1 MMKATKHCLVIAL
14 VSVFVM
20 HALSAP
26 SALNGS
32 LKVRMGEGQFFY
44 MNVTGSGDRDWAVVS
59 LPKNGTLF
67 HAHNRSGLMIRLN
80 PVEEAGARS
89 FSGMFFYL
97 PFHAVREGN
106 PIDIIL
112 FRAHPSTDAA
122 SLVISMDFVDPLP
135 LGGGAGW
142 ALKFDGAN
150 DIVTNNV
157 EGWFPSQEFTV
168 MFWMQSDASKREGQ
182 ALFSY
187 TNFDGAALEVLN
199 TSNVQVSIGS
209 VLLPATS
216 QNINDAQW
224 HHVAVTYSKASGR
237 CKLFVDGRV
246 TMDAEIPPSAPD
258 IPTSGMLVLGNRP
271 GCDVLSSE
279 ERDAITADSFLDSNK
294 SSSLFSVNGFQ
305 SVYRRPSTLLRQL
318 VTDRQHALA
327 APPIRSSHLGSPW
340 NFFMAYGVERAQS
353 FLQDTAAG
361 GCFDARLGFSGL
373 LDDLRLIQ
381 LFASVC
387 CASDPPP
394 GYTPSPRWQMRSM

>member
-1 MMKATKHCLVIAL
+1 
-14 VSVFVM
+14 
-20 HALSAP
+20 
-26 SALNGS
+26 
-32 LKVRMGEGQFFY
+32 
-44 MNVTGSGDRDWAVVS
+44 
-59 LPKNGTLF
+59 
-67 HAHNRSGLMIRLN
+67 
-80 PVEEAGARS
+80 
-89 FSGMFFYL
+89 
-97 PFHAVREGN
+97 
-106 PIDIIL
+106 
-112 FRAHPSTDAA
+112 
-122 SLVISMDFVDPLP
+122 MDFVDPLP

-340 NFFMAYGVERAQS
+340 NVFMAYGVERAQS